1 MRIELQDLRLL
12 RGATPAVDGVS
23 FALEPGRW
31 TGVIGANGSGKTSLL
46 RGVAGRLEVQGGRI
60 FADGEDRAGDRA
72 WRAAHVGFAPD
83 IAALPPSLAGTE
95 LFSIVAPGWDR
106 TALPTG
112 VAQLREALDFDLFAS
127 RRIATL
133 SAGMKQRLAI
143 FLAFLNAPRAV
154 ILDEPF
160 NWLDPVCAY
169 DTKTALRALAEEG
182 LTLATALHETATL
195 VGFCH
200 SGLLLREGRV
210 GQRLD
215 EAALEAGRRDYPA
228 FEAEMIRRLR
238 DATTPRR
245 PSEGWDPDG

>member
-1 MRIELQDLRLL
+1 MRLEIQDLRLF

-23 FALEPGRW
+23 LVLEPGLW

-46 RGVAGRLEVQGGRI
+46 RAVAGRLEVQGGKI
-60 FADGEDRAGDRA
+60 FADGEDRTGDRA
-72 WRAAHVGFAPD
+72 WRAAHIGFAPD

-106 TALPTG
+106 VADSTG
-112 VAQLREALDFDLFAS
+112 LGRLRQALDFDRFVEH
-127 RRIATL
+127 RIGTF

-143 FLAFLNAPRAV
+143 YLAFLNGPRAV

-169 DTKTALRALAEEG
+169 DTKTALAGLAAEG
-182 LTLATALHETATL
+182 LTLATALHETSTL
-195 VGFCH
+195 VGFCND
-200 SGLLLREGRV
+200 GLLLREGRV
-210 GQRLD
+210 GRRLD
-215 EAALEAGRRDYPA
+215 RAALEAGRRDYPA

-238 DATTPRR
+238 DSTP
-245 PSEGWDPDG
+245 PVVSTGGSA

>member
-1 MRIELQDLRLL
+1 MRLELHDLRLF
-12 RGATPAVDGVS
+12 RGSTPAVDGVS
-23 FALEPGRW
+23 LVLEPGRW

-46 RGVAGRLEVQGGRI
+46 RAVAGRLEVQGGRI
-60 FADGEDRAGDRA
+60 SADGEDRTADRS
-72 WRAAHVGFAPD
+72 WRAANIGFAPD

-106 TALPTG
+106 TALPESL
-112 VAQLREALDFDLFAS
+112 ARLREALDFDRFAS
-127 RRIATL
+127 HRIGTY
-133 SAGMKQRLAI
+133 SAGMKQRIAI
-143 FLAFLNAPRAV
+143 FLAFLNGPRAV

-169 DTKTALRALAEEG
+169 DTKAALAGLAAEG

-195 VGFCH
+195 VGFCS
-200 SGLLLREGRV
+200 SGLLMREGRI

-215 EAALEAGRRDYPA
+215 QAALAAGRRDYPA

-238 DATTPRR
+238 
-245 PSEGWDPDG
+245 EGAG

>member
-1 MRIELQDLRLL
+1 MRIELEDLRIL
-12 RGATPAVDGVS
+12 RGSTWAVDRVGLV
-23 FALEPGRW
+23 LEPGRW

-46 RGVAGRLEVQGGRI
+46 RAVAGRLDPQGGRI
-60 FADGEDRAGDRA
+60 IVDGEDRAGERA
-72 WRAAHVGFAPD
+72 WRASHIGFAPD
-83 IAALPPSLAGTE
+83 IAALPPSLSGTE
-95 LFSIVAPGWDR
+95 LFSVAAPGWDSSPGLSR
-106 TALPTG
+106 
-112 VAQLREALDFDLFAS
+112 LREALDFDRFVS
-127 RRIATL
+127 NRIATL

-143 FLAFLNAPRAV
+143 YLAFLNAPGAV

-169 DTKTALRALAEEG
+169 DTKAALRALAEEG
-182 LTLATALHETATL
+182 LTLATALHETSTL

-238 DATTPRR
+238 ESAAP
-245 PSEGWDPDG
+245 GLQG